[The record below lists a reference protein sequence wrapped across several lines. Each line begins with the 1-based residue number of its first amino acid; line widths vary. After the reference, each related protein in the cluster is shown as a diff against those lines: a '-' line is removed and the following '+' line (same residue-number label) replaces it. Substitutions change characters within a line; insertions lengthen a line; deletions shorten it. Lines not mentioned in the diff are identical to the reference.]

1 MDHHDE
7 QHVPAFMSRFATKKT
22 EAGEVRLR
30 TGVFAAVLRDCPRV
44 DPLMTEIRLLR
55 EGILTDH
62 EELLVARLIALVF
75 TTRMLALSRRAEA
88 RERRRRTE
96 DGRFDRLGKAYEYI
110 LDVSSRFHEGL
121 PLEGWMHLIRSAFSE
136 KTCVQGV
143 IDKARSPEQ
152 TRRSPIASFSE
163 VLSATRGPGPDEARA
178 FIEQVIRTAGMC
190 SALGLTLRYSLAH
203 PELTKADLALR
214 IQRELRLSRSTYYTR
229 MRAEINHVRH
239 AFGLPG
245 PDED

>member
-152 TRRSPIASFSE
+152 TRRSPIASFTE
-163 VLSATRGPGPDEARA
+163 VLTVTPPPTSAERDELRAKIVACIGTNSPLLMRSRGMKDREVA
-178 FIEQVIRTAGMC
+178 
-190 SALGLTLRYSLAH
+190 
-203 PELTKADLALR
+203 LALDGH
-214 IQRELRLSRSTYYTR
+214 LSSVN
-229 MRAEINHVRH
+229 AEIMRDRLRARCVL
-239 AFGLPG
+239 GLPG